1 MDNPTK
7 QALLLKQGL
16 DQQADFLV
24 RLAEKALPDERMQQL
39 KGKLGLAQFNNLIG
53 VALESG
59 SPLVVSNW
67 LRYQMGRKESNVR
80 MWRESGLGDQV
91 VKTIE
96 QGMKD
101 SVEGIAMYAYG
112 EPSPDQLRVV
122 HIALV
127 RRYLGYLKRWYVAKG
142 GQT

>member
-1 MDNPTK
+1 MNNQTNK
-7 QALLLKQGL
+7 ALRLKQGL

-24 RLAEKALPDERMQQL
+24 RLAEKALPDERMQIL
-39 KGKLGLAQFNNLIG
+39 TGKLGLAQFNNLLG
-53 VALESG
+53 VALESQ

-80 MWRESGLGDQV
+80 MWRESGLGDEV
-91 VKTIE
+91 VKAIE

-101 SVEGIAMYAYG
+101 TVEGIAMYAYG
-112 EPSPDQLRVV
+112 EPSTEQLREV

-127 RRYLGYLKRWYVAKG
+127 RRYLGYLKRWFVAKG
-142 GQT
+142 GQR